1 MTIRIIITSDY
12 DHLSET
18 AFEVVRRDI
27 RRRLRQKSEY
37 ALGLATG
44 SSPIGLYKHLA
55 YSAHQGQ
62 YDPNRLRTFNL
73 DEYVGLPG
81 ENAQQRTLHPASYG
95 FFMATELFC
104 LLPRKFRESAL
115 PAGNLIE
122 QPELI
127 AHLRKYPGDWREM
140 GTGSGHAIK
149 IKARPESPYLA
160 WIRANILEAYPRKIR
175 QAGGIDL
182 QVIGVGG
189 NGHVAFHEAGIPFHT
204 GHVLLAKLDETTVA
218 NAVADGHF
226 SSVKDVPRFAVSMSA
241 SLVFQA
247 RTVVLLAAGQRK
259 VEPIRRS
266 LLDPP
271 TCDCP
276 LSYGQRFTAQG
287 GDLIYIL
294 DAVAG
299 EPLLRHRRE
308 LARRG
313 VSLLDRRDKKATR
326 QVRNIHFYR
335 DHRDDYY
342 TCRTVE

>member
-55 YSAHQGQ
+55 YSAHQA
-62 YDPNRLRTFNL
+62 NTIRTACAPSTWMNTWACR
-73 DEYVGLPG
+73 G

-95 FFMATELFC
+95 FFMATNC
-104 LLPRKFRESAL
+104 LSAASEVPGISL
-115 PAGNLIE
+115 TAGNLIE

-160 WIRANILEAYPRKIR
+160 WIRANILEAYPRKNP
-175 QAGGIDL
+175 AGGGIDL

-204 GHVLLAKLDETTVA
+204 DT
-218 NAVADGHF
+218 F
-226 SSVKDVPRFAVSMSA
+226 SWRNWMKPPSPTPSPTGIFFVKDALSAVSMSA

-276 LSYGQRFTAQG
+276 LSYGQRFT
-287 GDLIYIL
+287 
-294 DAVAG
+294 
-299 EPLLRHRRE
+299 R
-308 LARRG
+308 
-313 VSLLDRRDKKATR
+313 KAA
-326 QVRNIHFYR
+326 I
-335 DHRDDYY
+335 
-342 TCRTVE
+342 

>member
-1 MTIRIIITSDY
+1 MTIRIIITNDY

-18 AFEVVRRDI
+18 AFEVVRTDI
-27 RRRLRQKSEY
+27 RSRLREKSNY
-37 ALGLATG
+37 VLGLATG

-55 YSAHQGQ
+55 RSAHQEE
-62 YDPNRLRTFNL
+62 YDPARLRTFNL

-81 ENAQQRTLHPASYG
+81 ENAQQRTLHPASYS

-104 LLPRKFRESAL
+104 LLPRKFQESAL
-115 PAGNLIE
+115 PCGNLIE

-127 AHLRKYPGDWREM
+127 EHLQSYPGDWREI

-149 IKARPESPYLA
+149 IKTRPESSYLA
-160 WIRANILEAYPRKIR
+160 WIRQNILEAYTKKIR
-175 QAGGIDL
+175 MAGGIDL

-189 NGHVAFHEAGIPFHT
+189 NGHVAFHEAGIPFNA

-226 SSVKDVPRFAVSMSA
+226 SSVKEVPRFAISMSA

-266 LLDPP
+266 LLEPQ

-276 LSYGQRFTAQG
+276 ISYAQHYTAQG
-287 GDLIYIL
+287 GNLIYIL

-299 EPLLRHRRE
+299 EPLLRHQVELRQRGITISDRRE
-308 LARRG
+308 
-313 VSLLDRRDKKATR
+313 KKAS
-326 QVRNIHFYR
+326 VKVDKIHFFR
-335 DHRDDYY
+335 NHRDDYY
-342 TCRTVE
+342 TCRVIR